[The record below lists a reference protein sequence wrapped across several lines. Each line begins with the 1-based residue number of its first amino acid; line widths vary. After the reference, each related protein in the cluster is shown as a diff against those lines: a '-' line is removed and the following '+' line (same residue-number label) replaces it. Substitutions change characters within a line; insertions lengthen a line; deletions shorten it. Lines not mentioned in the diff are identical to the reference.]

1 MNPAIGRV
9 RKKVS
14 IISIP
19 EFSVDENDESARGGA
34 GSGAGVS
41 TRIELDLDDFEEQ
54 IIRKSRCR
62 CETTLSF
69 RDYFTVS
76 PAAPCVR
83 VVFDFY
89 APSTYIM
96 DYDYR
101 RRVLER
107 NIGMAMPNRKLTVV
121 GSIDNGNNGNLHIGD
136 IISLY
141 TESPTNPDHRG
152 FLSTLGLV
160 DDRCIVELKDGRP
173 ESPPKKFRDCL
184 FKVCPINRY
193 AAQKHLWTEQKR
205 FQTGDSQFDDDMMN
219 KLRVAAD
226 KEKEENESEFQ
237 KTLGNVVQYGSMV
250 QLLHVKSN
258 KYITVQ
264 RNSPAKRERNAMKVY
279 LDRAGNEG
287 SWFIIEPAYKHYAI
301 GDNVSAGNKISLI
314 PSSVSTSQAGHVKSQ
329 LHLSAFNLLDHH
341 TAAEVNCLNEPT
353 EWQVFMFLLFDENNP
368 ASVKSGDVVRLFHAD
383 QQTFLTL
390 DTIPKQNPP
399 KDVVFLRMTNRPSA
413 ADATS
418 SRALWEVQVVQP
430 NAYRGGTAKWN
441 KTYRFKHLATDQYL
455 TVEASSSIQVK
466 PGANGR
472 PPLLSAISQ
481 KSRPTLERTSNP
493 MASMYSDG
501 PNGIP
506 IDPVDDANTVHF
518 LAPTKSDFPEEN
530 ENLLF
535 RLDPSTFMK
544 SNKDVPRRS
553 YVRLFHDSTAN
564 WVHATNATE
573 KQNLHFS
580 SKNEKG
586 WVKVICEKNRV
597 DKETFAL
604 LPVSPDEV
612 RDLDFAND
620 ACRALRSFIKLIK
633 TGQVITKEALNVT
646 TQLLIECILFVTN
659 TSDHLTDPLKITD
672 FSPSRDRQKLLRE
685 QEVLDQVFLLLKAPF
700 LPRQGTTELGPLL
713 SSPSELSDSRNEVFK
728 TMFQL
733 CYCLLK
739 YSQVSYRKNQEFL
752 AEKFG
757 QIQEQIG
764 FDLMAEDTMTA
775 VLHNNPK
782 LLEKYVK
789 TPHVERFVELV
800 RNNRQ
805 GKFLDYLADLCVC
818 RGEANK
824 KIQELICT
832 SVLSSKHRDI
842 FMDTKLID
850 KEVEIGWAPSF
861 RKLVDIAEGAR
872 SNPEDAEHLDY
883 YRHQLDLLSQMCQ
896 EQQYLAID
904 PPPERRLMNI
914 SHQLPAELVLQ
925 CMSDARLPYDL
936 RGSFTRLML
945 HLHVVRGSPMSAIRH
960 ARLWWSIPEHVD
972 VNNYESVSVEAYSDG
987 SRMRIGETIAHQVL
1001 RTVNKYLMGLRN
1013 QSSDERHSV
1022 NSSKL
1027 TYEIVNLAK
1036 ALAQFNFYSFEEL
1049 LQLSQN
1055 LLAIIN
1061 EGPAAE
1067 EVHSHRMQFG
1077 MNVIRNVS
1085 KSMISRGTKE
1095 TSKDLLKAAPSM
1107 SVEDAV
1113 RSKEGRTLIVKTKLI
1128 VAEILQFVMDVRRD
1142 YRITTALSWF
1152 KNVFPCG
1159 SDGSLL
1165 HSASINERMASELYD
1180 AIYHSS
1186 GHELHLDGK
1195 DGHLL
1200 LAILFQMT
1208 MSDYPPLTSIALKV
1222 LFRHFTQYQE
1232 LLEDLKQVQLL
1243 VSDDDVENYR
1253 QIDRDLF
1260 ILKNLTEKSELW
1272 VHGDRHH
1279 SIETKEVEEKERT
1292 TERDLQEHGLNSSR
1306 AFGSKDSMEAV
1317 VAVIDEHYSN
1327 LKNESLKLLNRLL
1340 IKDDRN
1346 DAAVALQELSDKAPL
1361 IAYPLIRQMLV
1372 RLTRMCYRDG
1382 KPDTMNQQLL
1392 KNMRV
1397 YEVVLE
1403 FISVPHD
1410 KKHDKEMMKLIT
1422 LSHEFLRSFCKTNKE
1437 NQSRLYKFI
1446 SYEKDAKEGML
1457 RVETVE
1463 EVGTL
1468 VSIFRNNRE
1477 LASNVPEELIAHIV
1491 GLIEHNS
1498 RNPIFL
1504 ELLQSLV
1511 CVYDKEIE
1519 SCQEKVAN
1527 EICAASDEVRQ
1538 LYVDN
1543 ASFEE
1548 LEAMMKQEKESRGK
1562 GTESR
1567 NPLKYHIELVRLL
1580 AMCTRGKNGNTELK
1594 CASQIPM
1601 DHIVRVVT
1609 SKYCLVEVKA
1619 VYLQLLLHCYI
1630 DTDAEMKDA
1639 YKTEYVDQIL
1649 NNLLEDVRM
1658 LRTKSLPTEAE
1669 NVALEQYICHTVT
1682 EVLIKFFEAPYSA
1695 LQQAKVD
1702 VHHHKKTFSEV
1713 LLELTSLERGKLK
1726 SSRSTRN
1733 WYRVAECIKRL
1744 TKWAEE
1750 HSITLPATCANPQMS
1765 GQVSVRQKWYNA
1777 ATSAKLIGLNKRL
1790 NRQNTLNPGHRLYGT
1805 ANSTTDTTSAN
1816 VVTCYHMMIGEFK
1829 FYLHPL
1835 HAAEGSVLVEVLHT
1849 PELLFPEGSSLRDQC
1864 ARGGVVAKLIQHCK
1878 TLMQNKQDNLCAR
1891 VLQTLCKM
1899 CNCTKQQLTHQG
1911 QQLRQLLL
1919 QRYFGHHNKTHPPLE
1934 RQQSSTLG
1942 DVVEA
1947 AVKEKKEENWSQERD
1962 LYAIQCKLNDAGA
1975 SDLVI
1980 EIIIMEPSREIFLK
1994 AIHLARALLHEGND
2008 KVQHSFY
2015 MRLKQKDVHEP
2026 FFKVILTRIQTAQ
2039 NRLKSDMMSCSDSK
2053 PKPSLSATVSRR
2065 SSTVIT
2071 PLIDAGDSSFNGTL
2085 FEVPQVRHPSISEIS
2100 QMSNDLTHSI
2110 PDLTPYQDEDR
2121 ATEALSP
2128 EVALVEPILRVLQLL
2143 CENHNSLLQ
2152 NFLRKQSDRTN
2163 HNLVSETLSF
2173 LDTVCGSTKGS
2184 LGVFGEIG
2192 EHNFSLITQTLATLT
2207 EFCQG
2212 PCHENQNTMAMQEN
2226 GLNIIISLV
2235 LNEIKPLADDHME
2248 LALEIK
2254 SQASKLLLAIM
2265 ESRHDGENANRV
2277 LRNMANMSG
2286 GPKQLVHAIKQ
2297 AYEMAKSNQYMLKT
2311 VSREF
2316 IRRTEENDSK
2326 SKSGP
2331 QITVNSAILPEISVD
2346 ASGTVS
2352 IMNEKN
2358 LASSLDDKFHDD
2370 EYASVDPREVGH
2382 NIYILAHQLSNH
2394 DGELEIWL
2402 DGSDEKKDVLTREAL
2417 NYYKSRTAQIEI
2429 VRRDRTLERVV
2440 FPINDICSYLTK
2452 DTKDYVY
2459 NNTERDNQGSKVT
2472 EFFDQ
2477 WDSMY
2482 HEMIWQRKLQDR
2494 KWLSWCA
2501 FRLPIWT
2508 RLSFHFAFIVNAI
2521 VACYYPFPENSKS
2534 SISFGNA
2541 YSWLAVFTSLLIAH
2555 YFRDDKSYFPKT
2567 FLPILASLC
2576 FLSVSS
2582 IGVTPTL
2589 YLFGLLQ
2596 LVNKIVHVLAFVSN
2610 KGLEDR
2616 PIGEILT
2623 CRNLLYLLAYLTVC
2637 VAGLVVHPMIYS
2649 ILLFDI
2655 VATEETLQN
2664 VIASVTRNYSSI
2676 VWTGLLAAILI
2687 YGFSIL
2693 GFLFFRHDFYLEVDP
2708 VGSEPITISAGL
2720 PTETCPSEGCAGLKS
2735 SGNDDEDD
2743 NKKVKSCETL
2753 WMCILQTMY
2762 LGLRNGGGIGD
2773 VLRNPA
2779 PWEDMFIW
2787 RVLYDMTFFVVLI
2800 VIVLNLIFGVIIDT
2814 FGDLRAE
2821 KNEKEQILKN
2831 NCFICGLD
2839 RSRFD
2844 NRSVTFETHR
2854 ETEHNIWHYLYYIVM
2869 LQIKDETEFTGPESY
2884 VAQCVK
2890 ERNLD
2895 WFPRMQ
2901 ALSLQDAELDTD
2913 QSEMNKLRDQNS
2925 QMMLFLRDIQSQ
2937 LEEVRAMMEQSR

>member
-1 MNPAIGRV
+1 MNSSFGRV

-19 EFSVDENDESARGGA
+19 EFVPDSHDNENVATSGGIVGEKTSSSAGG
-34 GSGAGVS
+34 GG
-41 TRIELDLDDFEEQ
+41 TRIEFDFDDFEEQ
-54 IIRKSRCR
+54 IMRKSSMN
-62 CETTLSF
+62 L
-69 RDYFTVS
+69 
-76 PAAPCVR
+76 
-83 VVFDFY
+83 
-89 APSTYIM
+89 PS
-96 DYDYR
+96 
-101 RRVLER
+101 
-107 NIGMAMPNRKLTVV
+107 RKLTIAS
-121 GSIDNGNNGNLHIGD
+121 SIDHGNNGNLHIGD

-141 TESPTNPDHRG
+141 TESSTNQEQRG

-184 FKVCPINRY
+184 FKVCPVNRY

-205 FQTGDSQFDDDMMN
+205 FQTGDSMFDDDLMN
-219 KLRVAAD
+219 KLRVAAE
-226 KEKEENESEFQ
+226 KEREENEAEFQ
-237 KTLGNVVQYGSMV
+237 KTLGNIIQYGSMV

-264 RNSPAKRERNAMKVY
+264 KNSPAKRERNAMKVY

-314 PSSVSTSQAGHVKSQ
+314 PNAVSTTQTGHVKSQ
-329 LHLSAFNLLDHH
+329 LHLSGLNLLDHQ

-353 EWQVFMFLLFDENNP
+353 EWQVFMFLLFDENQQN
-368 ASVKSGDVVRLFHAD
+368 SVKSGDVVRLFHAD

-390 DTIPKQNPP
+390 DTIPKTNPP

-418 SRALWEVQVVQP
+418 SRALWEVQVVQS

-441 KTYRFKHLATDQYL
+441 KTYRFKHLASDMYL
-455 TVEASSSIQVK
+455 TVEESQMKAK
-466 PGANGR
+466 PAMNGR
-472 PPLLSAISQ
+472 PPLLSTLSQ
-481 KSRPTLERTSNP
+481 KSKILERTQSP
-493 MASMYSDG
+493 LASMYSDG
-501 PNGIP
+501 PNGGN
-506 IDPVDDANTVHF
+506 DTSDASDGPTVSF
-518 LAPTKSDFPEEN
+518 LSPKKSDFPEDDIK
-530 ENLLF
+530 LLF
-535 RLDPSTFMK
+535 ELDPSTFMK
-544 SNKDVPRRS
+544 SNKEVPRRS
-553 YVRLFHDSTAN
+553 YVRLLHHKTAS
-564 WVHATNATE
+564 WVHATNANE

-580 SKNEKG
+580 NKNEKG
-586 WVKVICEKNRV
+586 WVKVICETHRV

-604 LPVSPDEV
+604 LPVNPDEV

-620 ACRALRSFIKLIK
+620 ACKALRNFINLIK
-633 TGQVITKEALNVT
+633 IGSVISKESLNST
-646 TQLLIECILFVTN
+646 TQLLIDCILFVTN
-659 TSDHLTDPLKITD
+659 SSDHLADPLKITD

-685 QEVLDQVFLLLKAPF
+685 QEVLHQVFLLLKAPF
-700 LPRQGTTELGPLL
+700 QPRQGSTELGPLL
-713 SSPSELSDSRNEVFK
+713 GSPADLSDSRNEIFK

-757 QIQEQIG
+757 EIQEQIG

-789 TPHVERFVELV
+789 APHVERFVDLV

-832 SVLSSKHRDI
+832 SVLSDKHRDI
-842 FMDTKLID
+842 FMDTKVING
-850 KEVEIGWAPSF
+850 EVEIGWDPNF
-861 RKLVDIAEGAR
+861 RKLVDIAEGAK
-872 SNPEDAEHLDY
+872 SNHDDVEHLDY

-904 PPPERRLMNI
+904 PPVERGLMNI
-914 SHQLPAELVLQ
+914 SQQLPAELVLQ
-925 CMSDARLPYDL
+925 CMSDTRLPYDL

-960 ARLWWSIPEHVD
+960 ARLWRSIPES
-972 VNNYESVSVEAYSDG
+972 VNVSTYESVSVEAYSDG
-987 SRMRIGETIAHQVL
+987 SRMRIGASIAHKVL
-1001 RTVNKYLMGLRN
+1001 ATVETYLMALRD
-1013 QSSDERHSV
+1013 QPTDERHSV

-1036 ALAQFNFYSFEEL
+1036 SLAQFNFYSFNEL
-1049 LQLSQN
+1049 LQLTKN

-1061 EGPAAE
+1061 EGPVPE
-1067 EVHSHRMQFG
+1067 QVPSHQAMV
-1077 MNVIRNVS
+1077 NVIRNMS
-1085 KSMISRGTKE
+1085 KSMLRGGNNKE
-1095 TSKDLLKAAPSM
+1095 NSKDLAKTPSM
-1107 SVEDAV
+1107 STDDAG
-1113 RSKEGRTLIVKTKLI
+1113 RSKEGRALIVKTKLI

-1142 YRITTALSWF
+1142 YRITMALSWF
-1152 KNVFPCG
+1152 KNEFPCDE
-1159 SDGSLL
+1159 DGSLM
-1165 HSASINERMASELYD
+1165 HSASINEKMASELYD

-1195 DGHLL
+1195 DGQLL
-1200 LAILFQMT
+1200 LAILLQMT

-1243 VSDDDVENYR
+1243 VSNDDVENYR

-1272 VHGDRHH
+1272 VHGDRNH
-1279 SIETKEVEEKERT
+1279 SVETKEVEDKEKT
-1292 TERDLQEHGLNSSR
+1292 TEYDLHMHQLNTPR
-1306 AFGSKDSMEAV
+1306 AFESRDSMD
-1317 VAVIDEHYSN
+1317 AVIAVINEHYSN
-1327 LKNESLKLLNRLL
+1327 FKNESLQLLNRLL
-1340 IKDDRN
+1340 INDDRN
-1346 DAAVALQELSDKAPL
+1346 DEAVALQELSDKAPL

-1372 RLTRMCYRDG
+1372 RLKRMCYRDG

-1410 KKHDKEMMKLIT
+1410 KKHDHEMMKLIT
-1422 LSHEFLRSFCKTNKE
+1422 LSHEFLRDFCKANKE

-1468 VSIFRNNRE
+1468 VAIFRNNRE

-1504 ELLQSLV
+1504 ELLQALV

-1519 SCQEKVAN
+1519 SGQEKVAN

-1548 LEAMMKQEKESRGK
+1548 LEAMMKQEKESRGRE
-1562 GTESR
+1562 TESR
-1567 NPLKYHIELVRLL
+1567 KPLKYHIELVRLL

-1609 SKYCLVEVKA
+1609 SKHCLVEVKT

-1639 YKTEYVDQIL
+1639 YKTEYVDNIL
-1649 NNLLEDVRM
+1649 NNLLEDIRS
-1658 LRTKSLPTEAE
+1658 LRIDRLTDAE
-1669 NVALEQYICHTVT
+1669 TVALEHYICHTVT

-1726 SSRSTRN
+1726 STRSSRN

-1750 HSITLPATCANPQMS
+1750 HSISLPATLVGPQMS
-1765 GQVSVRQKWYNA
+1765 ATATVRQKWQNA
-1777 ATSAKLIGLNKRL
+1777 ATSAKLIGLNKPVITLVVERL

-1805 ANSTTDTTSAN
+1805 SNSMTEHTSAN

-1849 PELLFPEGSSLRDQC
+1849 PELLFPEGSALRDQC

-1878 TLMQNKQDNLCAR
+1878 TLMQNKQDNLCSR

-1899 CNCTKQQLTHQG
+1899 CDCTKQQLTQQG
-1911 QQLRQLLL
+1911 QQLRHLLL
-1919 QRYFGHHNKTHPPLE
+1919 QRYFGHHNHHHPPLD
-1934 RQQSSTLG
+1934 RQQSKIG
-1942 DVVEA
+1942 EVVE
-1947 AVKEKKEENWSQERD
+1947 AVKEKKEETWSQERD

-1980 EIIIMEPSREIFLK
+1980 DIIIMEPSREIFLK

-2015 MRLKQKDVHEP
+2015 MRMKQKDIHEP

-2065 SSTVIT
+2065 SSTVLT
-2071 PLIDAGDSSFNGTL
+2071 PLIDAGDTGFNGTL
-2085 FEVPQVRHPSISEIS
+2085 FEVPQQVRHPSISEMS
-2100 QMSNDLTHSI
+2100 QLSNDLTHSI
-2110 PDLTPYQDEDR
+2110 PDLTPYQDEDKS
-2121 ATEALSP
+2121 ADALPP

-2297 AYEMAKSNQYMLKT
+2297 AYEMTRSNHHMLKS
-2311 VSREF
+2311 VSRDLL
-2316 IRRTEENDSK
+2316 RRAEDDSK

-2331 QITVNSAILPEISVD
+2331 QITVNTITLPEINVD
-2346 ASGTVS
+2346 ASGIVS
-2352 IMNEKN
+2352 IHTEKSIS
-2358 LASSLDDKFHDD
+2358 SSLDDKFHEDD
-2370 EYASVDPREVGH
+2370 SPSVDPREVGH
-2382 NIYILAHQLSNH
+2382 NIYILAHQLAIH

-2402 DGSDEKKDVLTREAL
+2402 DGSDEKKDDLTREAL
-2417 NYYKSRTAQIEI
+2417 NYYKERTAQIEI

-2440 FPINDICSYLTK
+2440 FPINEICSFLTK
-2452 DTKDYVY
+2452 ETKDYVY

-2477 WDSMY
+2477 WETMY

-2501 FRLPIWT
+2501 VRLPLWT
-2508 RLSFHFAFIVNAI
+2508 RLSFQFAFIVNAL
-2521 VACYYPFPENSKS
+2521 VALYYPFPESTSS
-2534 SISFGNA
+2534 SISFGNL
-2541 YSWLAVFTSLLIAH
+2541 YSWLAVISAFLLAHFLRHEKAYLSKTALLIL
-2555 YFRDDKSYFPKT
+2555 S
-2567 FLPILASLC
+2567 SLC
-2576 FLSVSS
+2576 FLLVNS
-2582 IGVTPTL
+2582 IGVNLTL
-2589 YLFGLLQ
+2589 YFFGMLQ
-2596 LVNKIVHVLAFVSN
+2596 AINKVIHVLAFVSN

-2616 PIGEILT
+2616 PLSEILG
-2623 CRNLLYLLAYLTVC
+2623 CRNLHYLLVYLTVC
-2637 VAGLVVHPMIYS
+2637 IAGFVIHPMIYCA
-2649 ILLFDI
+2649 LLFDI
-2655 VATEETLQN
+2655 IATEETLQN
-2664 VIASVTRNYSSI
+2664 VIASVTRNYQSI
-2676 VWTGLLAAILI
+2676 VWTGLLALILLYI
-2687 YGFSIL
+2687 FSIL

-2708 VGSEPITISAGL
+2708 VEPDSPASISGAL
-2720 PTETCPSEGCAGLKS
+2720 PTDTCPKEGCPGLERTKD
-2735 SGNDDEDD
+2735 NDDDD
-2743 NKKVKSCETL
+2743 KKVKSCETL

-2779 PWEDMFIW
+2779 PWEDMFVW
-2787 RVLYDMTFFVVLI
+2787 RVAYDMTFFVVLI

-2844 NRSVTFETHR
+2844 NRSVTFESHR
-2854 ETEHNIWHYLYYIVM
+2854 EMEHNIWHYLYYIVM

-2901 ALSLQDAELDTD
+2901 ALSLQDSELDTD
-2913 QSEMNKLRDQNS
+2913 QSEMKQMKD
-2925 QMMLFLRDIQSQ
+2925 QMMQMMAMMRENQSQ
-2937 LEEVRAMMEQSR
+2937 WDEVRAFMEQLQSR

>member
-1 MNPAIGRV
+1 MHPGRV

-14 IISIP
+14 IISFP
-19 EFSVDENDESARGGA
+19 EFSSHDYDDSSIAALGG
-34 GSGAGVS
+34 GGGGGT
-41 TRIELDLDDFEEQ
+41 TRIELDFDDFEQ
-54 IIRKSRCR
+54 KIMRKS
-62 CETTLSF
+62 SM
-69 RDYFTVS
+69 S
-76 PAAPCVR
+76 I
-83 VVFDFY
+83 
-89 APSTYIM
+89 PSQ
-96 DYDYR
+96 
-101 RRVLER
+101 
-107 NIGMAMPNRKLTVV
+107 KLTVV

-141 TESPTNPDHRG
+141 TESPTNQDQRG

-184 FKVCPINRY
+184 FKVCPVNRY

-205 FQTGDSQFDDDMMN
+205 FQTGDSMFDDDLMN

-226 KEKEENESEFQ
+226 KEREENEAEFQ

-314 PSSVSTSQAGHVKSQ
+314 PNAVSTTQAGHVKSQ
-329 LHLSAFNLLDHH
+329 LHLSGLNLLDHT

-353 EWQVFMFLLFDENNP
+353 EWQVFMFLLFDENQPN
-368 ASVKSGDVVRLFHAD
+368 SVKSGDVVRLFHAD

-390 DTIPKQNPP
+390 DTIPNQNPP

-418 SRALWEVQVVQP
+418 SRALWEVQVVQ
-430 NAYRGGTAKWN
+430 NTAYRGGTAKWN
-441 KTYRFKHLATDQYL
+441 KTYRFKHLATDMYL
-455 TVEASSSIQVK
+455 TAVATTFQAK
-466 PGANGR
+466 PAANGR
-472 PPLLSAISQ
+472 RASLIHS
-481 KSRPTLERTSNP
+481 KSG
-493 MASMYSDG
+493 MYADG
-501 PNGIP
+501 PPGSEPSDQSEGNNGNRLYFLTP
-506 IDPVDDANTVHF
+506 I
-518 LAPTKSDFPEEN
+518 KSDFPEDDPE
-530 ENLLF
+530 LLF
-535 RLDPSTFMK
+535 QMEPSTFMK
-544 SNKDVPRRS
+544 ANKEVPRRS
-553 YVRLFHDSTAN
+553 YVRLYHDHSGT
-564 WVHATNATE
+564 WVHATNANE
-573 KQNLHFS
+573 KQNLHFN

-633 TGQVITKEALNVT
+633 TGEVITKEALNVT

-700 LPRQGTTELGPLL
+700 HPRQGTTELGPLL
-713 SSPSELSDSRNEVFK
+713 SSPSELSDSRNEIFK

-842 FMDTKLID
+842 FMDTKIING
-850 KEVEIGWAPSF
+850 EIEIGWAPNF
-861 RKLVDIAEGAR
+861 RKLVDIADGAK
-872 SNPEDAEHLDY
+872 SNHDDAEQLDY

-914 SHQLPAELVLQ
+914 SNQLPAELVLQ
-925 CMSDARLPYDL
+925 CMSDSRLPYDL

-960 ARLWWSIPEHVD
+960 ARLWWSIPEN
-972 VNNYESVSVEAYSDG
+972 VNVSTYESVSVEAYSDG
-987 SRMRIGETIAHQVL
+987 SRMRIGESIAHKVL
-1001 RTVNKYLMGLRN
+1001 MTVDNYLMGLRN
-1013 QSSDERHSV
+1013 QSTDERHTV

-1036 ALAQFNFYSFEEL
+1036 ALAQFSFYSFNEL
-1049 LQLSQN
+1049 LQLTQN

-1061 EGPAAE
+1061 EGPSTE
-1067 EVHSHRMQFG
+1067 HVPSHRAMV
-1077 MNVIRNVS
+1077 NVIRNMS
-1085 KSMISRGTKE
+1085 KSMMNGRGNKE
-1095 TSKDLLKAAPSM
+1095 NSKNLAKTSSM
-1107 SVEDAV
+1107 STEDAGQ
-1113 RSKEGRTLIVKTKLI
+1113 SKEGRALIVKTKLI

-1142 YRITTALSWF
+1142 YRITMALSWF
-1152 KNVFPCG
+1152 KNVFPCDK
-1159 SDGSLL
+1159 DGSLM
-1165 HSASINERMASELYD
+1165 HSAIINEQMAAELYD
-1180 AIYHSS
+1180 AIYRSS
-1186 GHELHLDGK
+1186 GHELHLDGR
-1195 DGHLL
+1195 DGQLL
-1200 LAILFQMT
+1200 LAILLQMT

-1243 VSDDDVENYR
+1243 VSNDDVENYR

-1279 SIETKEVEEKERT
+1279 SIETKEVDEKERT
-1292 TERDLQEHGLNSSR
+1292 TEKDLQEHQLNSSR

-1317 VAVIDEHYSN
+1317 VAVIDEHYSM

-1340 IKDDRN
+1340 IRDDRN

-1372 RLTRMCYRDG
+1372 RLTGMCYREG

-1410 KKHDKEMMKLIT
+1410 KKHDTEMMKLIT
-1422 LSHEFLRSFCKTNKE
+1422 MSHEFLRSFCKKNKE
-1437 NQSRLYKFI
+1437 NQTRLYKFI

-1463 EVGTL
+1463 EVETL
-1468 VSIFRNNRE
+1468 VAIFRDNRE

-1504 ELLQSLV
+1504 ELLQVLV
-1511 CVYDKEIE
+1511 CVYEKEIE
-1519 SCQEKVAN
+1519 TCQEKVAN

-1548 LEAMMKQEKESRGK
+1548 LESLMKEEKMLRGK
-1562 GTESR
+1562 ENDRRKT
-1567 NPLKYHIELVRLL
+1567 LKYHIELVRLL

-1609 SKYCLVEVKA
+1609 SKHCLVEVKA

-1639 YKTEYVDQIL
+1639 YKTEYVDSIL
-1649 NNLLEDVRM
+1649 NCLLEDIRT
-1658 LRTKSLPTEAE
+1658 LRSKIMPTDAE

-1726 SSRSTRN
+1726 SSRLTRN

-1750 HSITLPATCANPQMS
+1750 HSINLPATVVGPNIG

-1777 ATSAKLIGLNKRL
+1777 ATSAKLIGLNKPVITLVVERL

-1805 ANSTTDTTSAN
+1805 STSTSEHTSAN
-1816 VVTCYHMMIGEFK
+1816 VVTCYHIMIGEFK
-1829 FYLHPL
+1829 VYLHPL

-1899 CNCTKQQLTHQG
+1899 CNCMKQQLTQQNRRVYTSSYQKG

-1919 QRYFGHHNKTHPPLE
+1919 RRYFGHYTNHPHHPPLD
-1934 RQQSSTLG
+1934 RQQSKIG
-1942 DVVEA
+1942 EVIE
-1947 AVKEKKEENWSQERD
+1947 AVKEKREESWSQERD

-1980 EIIIMEPSREIFLK
+1980 DIIIMEPSREIFLK

-2015 MRLKQKDVHEP
+2015 MRMKQKGIHEP

-2053 PKPSLSATVSRR
+2053 PKALLSATVSRR

-2071 PLIDAGDSSFNGTL
+2071 PLIDAGDSTFNGTL
-2085 FEVPQVRHPSISEIS
+2085 FEVPQVRHPSLSEIS
-2100 QMSNDLTHSI
+2100 QMSNDLAHSI

-2286 GPKQLVHAIKQ
+2286 GPKQLVYAIKQ
-2297 AYEMAKSNQYMLKT
+2297 AYEMAKSNQYMLKS

-2316 IRRTEENDSK
+2316 IRRTEDNDPKDSVK
-2326 SKSGP
+2326 SP
-2331 QITVNSAILPEISVD
+2331 LITVNNTSLPEINVD
-2346 ASGTVS
+2346 SSGTVS
-2352 IMNEKN
+2352 ITEKH
-2358 LASSLDDKFHDD
+2358 LSSSLDDKYHED

-2402 DGSDEKKDVLTREAL
+2402 DGNDDKKDDLTREAL

-2501 FRLPIWT
+2501 FRLPLWT
-2508 RLSFHFAFIVNAI
+2508 RLSFHFAFIVNAL
-2521 VACYYPFPENSKS
+2521 VACYYPFPDSNEP
-2534 SISFGNA
+2534 ISFGNS
-2541 YSWLAVFTSLLIAH
+2541 YSWLAVFTSFLLANYLRH
-2555 YFRDDKSYFPKT
+2555 DKSYLPKT
-2567 FLPILASLC
+2567 FLLILASLC

-2582 IGVTPTL
+2582 IGVNLTL
-2589 YLFGLLQ
+2589 YLFGILQ
-2596 LVNKIVHVLAFVSN
+2596 LVNKIVHVLAYVSN

-2623 CRNLLYLLAYLTVC
+2623 CRNLLYLLAYLAVC
-2637 VAGLVVHPMIYS
+2637 IAGLVIHPMIYCA
-2649 ILLFDI
+2649 LLFDI

-2664 VIASVTRNYSSI
+2664 VIASVTRNYQSI
-2676 VWTGLLAAILI
+2676 VWTGLLALILL
-2687 YGFSIL
+2687 YFFSIL
-2693 GFLFFRHDFYLEVDP
+2693 GFLFFRRDFYLEIDP
-2708 VGSEPITISAGL
+2708 VDSEPSISISTGI
-2720 PTETCPSEGCAGLKS
+2720 PSGTCPSEGCPGLKATEKDDD
-2735 SGNDDEDD
+2735 DDE
-2743 NKKVKSCETL
+2743 KKVKSCETL

-2779 PWEDMFIW
+2779 PWEDMFVW
-2787 RVLYDMTFFVVLI
+2787 RVAYDMTFFVVLI

-2821 KNEKEQILKN
+2821 KNEKEQVLKN

-2839 RSRFD
+2839 RARFD

-2854 ETEHNIWHYLYYIVM
+2854 ESEHNIWHYLFYIVM

-2901 ALSLQDAELDTD
+2901 ALSLQDSELDTD
-2913 QSEMNKLRDQNS
+2913 QSEMKQMKD
-2925 QMMLFLRDIQSQ
+2925 QMMQMMAMMRENQSQ
-2937 LEEVRAMMEQSR
+2937 WEEFRAFMEQLQSR

>member
-1 MNPAIGRV
+1 
-9 RKKVS
+9 
-14 IISIP
+14 
-19 EFSVDENDESARGGA
+19 
-34 GSGAGVS
+34 
-41 TRIELDLDDFEEQ
+41 
-54 IIRKSRCR
+54 
-62 CETTLSF
+62 
-69 RDYFTVS
+69 
-76 PAAPCVR
+76 
-83 VVFDFY
+83 
-89 APSTYIM
+89 M

-107 NIGMAMPNRKLTVV
+107 NIGMALPSRKLTIAS
-121 GSIDNGNNGNLHIGD
+121 SIDHGNNGNLHIGD

-141 TESPTNPDHRG
+141 TESSTNQEQRG

-184 FKVCPINRY
+184 FKVCPVNRY

-205 FQTGDSQFDDDMMN
+205 FQTGDSMFDDDLMN

-226 KEKEENESEFQ
+226 KEREENEAEFQ
-237 KTLGNVVQYGSMV
+237 KTLGNVIQYGSMI

-264 RNSPAKRERNAMKVY
+264 KNSPAKRERNAMKVY

-314 PSSVSTSQAGHVKSQ
+314 PNSVSTTQTGHVKSQ
-329 LHLSAFNLLDHH
+329 LHLSGFNLLDHQ

-353 EWQVFMFLLFDENNP
+353 EWQVFMFLLFDENQQN
-368 ASVKSGDVVRLFHAD
+368 SVKSGDVVRLFHAD

-390 DTIPKQNPP
+390 DTIPKTNPA

-418 SRALWEVQVVQP
+418 SRALWEVQVVQT

-441 KTYRFKHLATDQYL
+441 KTYRFKHLASDMYL
-455 TVEASSSIQVK
+455 TVEASQVQVK
-466 PGANGR
+466 PAVNGR
-472 PPLLSAISQ
+472 PPLLSALSQ
-481 KSRPTLERTSNP
+481 KSRPMLERTNNP

-501 PNGIP
+501 PNGVLNDSP
-506 IDPVDDANTVHF
+506 DGPNVYF
-518 LAPTKSDFPEEN
+518 LSPTKSDFPESN

-535 RLDPSTFMK
+535 QLDPSTFMK

-553 YVRLFHDSTAN
+553 YVRLLHQSTDT

-580 SKNEKG
+580 NKNEKG
-586 WVKVICEKNRV
+586 WVKVICETNRV

-604 LPVSPDEV
+604 LPVNPDEV

-620 ACRALRSFIKLIK
+620 ACKALRNFINLIK
-633 TGQVITKEALNVT
+633 IGSVISKEALNST
-646 TQLLIECILFVTN
+646 TQLLIDCILFVTN
-659 TSDHLTDPLKITD
+659 SSDHLADPLKITD

-685 QEVLDQVFLLLKAPF
+685 QEVLHQVFLLLKAPF
-700 LPRQGTTELGPLL
+700 QPRQGTTELGALL
-713 SSPSELSDSRNEVFK
+713 SSPAELSDSRNEIFK

-757 QIQEQIG
+757 EIQEQIG

-782 LLEKYVK
+782 LLEKYKKEVHPK
-789 TPHVERFVELV
+789 QELIY
-800 RNNRQ
+800 R
-805 GKFLDYLADLCVC
+805 FLDYLADLCVC

-832 SVLSSKHRDI
+832 SVLSSTHRDI
-842 FMDTKLID
+842 FMDTKIID
-850 KEVEIGWAPSF
+850 GEVEIGWAPNF
-861 RKLVDIAEGAR
+861 RKLVDIAEGAK
-872 SNPEDAEHLDY
+872 SNHDDVEHLDY

-904 PPPERRLMNI
+904 PPPERGLMNI
-914 SHQLPAELVLQ
+914 SQQLPAELVLQ
-925 CMSDARLPYDL
+925 CMSDTRLPYDL

-960 ARLWWSIPEHVD
+960 ARLWWSIPEN
-972 VNNYESVSVEAYSDG
+972 VNVATYESVSVEAYSDG
-987 SRMRIGETIAHQVL
+987 SRMRIGASIAHKVL
-1001 RTVNKYLMGLRN
+1001 ATVETYLMALRN
-1013 QSSDERHSV
+1013 QSTDERHSV

-1036 ALAQFNFYSFEEL
+1036 ALAQFNFYSFNEL
-1049 LQLSQN
+1049 LQLTQN

-1061 EGPAAE
+1061 EGPTTE
-1067 EVHSHRMQFG
+1067 QVPSHRAMV
-1077 MNVIRNVS
+1077 NAIRNMS
-1085 KSMISRGTKE
+1085 KSMMRGGSNKE
-1095 TSKDLLKAAPSM
+1095 NSKDIPKTSSM
-1107 SVEDAV
+1107 STEDAG
-1113 RSKEGRTLIVKTKLI
+1113 RSKEGRALIVKTKLI

-1142 YRITTALSWF
+1142 YRITMALSWF
-1152 KNVFPCG
+1152 KNVFPCDE
-1159 SDGSLL
+1159 DGSLM

-1186 GHELHLDGK
+1186 GHELHLDGR
-1195 DGHLL
+1195 DGQLL
-1200 LAILFQMT
+1200 LAILLQMT

-1243 VSDDDVENYR
+1243 VSNDDVENYR

-1272 VHGDRHH
+1272 VHGDRNH
-1279 SIETKEVEEKERT
+1279 SVETKEVDDKEKT
-1292 TERDLQEHGLNSSR
+1292 TEHDLQMHDLNSPR
-1306 AFGSKDSMEAV
+1306 AFGSRDSMD
-1317 VAVIDEHYSN
+1317 AVIAVINEHYSN
-1327 LKNESLKLLNRLL
+1327 FKNESLQLLNRLL
-1340 IKDDRN
+1340 INDDRN

-1410 KKHDKEMMKLIT
+1410 KKHDHEMMKLIT
-1422 LSHEFLRSFCKTNKE
+1422 LSHEFLRSFCKANKE

-1468 VSIFRNNRE
+1468 VAIFRNNRE

-1504 ELLQSLV
+1504 ELLQALV

-1519 SCQEKVAN
+1519 SGQEKVAN

-1548 LEAMMKQEKESRGK
+1548 LEALMKQEKESK
-1562 GTESR
+1562 GRETESR
-1567 NPLKYHIELVRLL
+1567 KPLKYHIELVRLL

-1609 SKYCLVEVKA
+1609 SKHCLVEVKT

-1639 YKTEYVDQIL
+1639 YKTEYVDNIL
-1649 NNLLEDVRM
+1649 NNLLDDIRS
-1658 LRTKSLPTEAE
+1658 LRVEKLTDAE
-1669 NVALEQYICHTVT
+1669 TVTLEHYICHTVT

-1726 SSRSTRN
+1726 STRSSRN

-1750 HSITLPATCANPQMS
+1750 HSITLPATLAGPQMS
-1765 GQVSVRQKWYNA
+1765 GQASVRQKWQNA

-1805 ANSTTDTTSAN
+1805 SNSMTEHTSAN

-1849 PELLFPEGSSLRDQC
+1849 PELLFPEGSLLRDQC

-1899 CNCTKQQLTHQG
+1899 CDCTKQQLTQQGRRIYISSFEKG
-1911 QQLRQLLL
+1911 QQLRHLLL
-1919 QRYFGHHNKTHPPLE
+1919 QRYFGQHNHHHPPLD
-1934 RQQSSTLG
+1934 RQQSKIG
-1942 DVVEA
+1942 EVIE
-1947 AVKEKKEENWSQERD
+1947 AVKEKKEETWSQERD

-1980 EIIIMEPSREIFLK
+1980 DIIIMEPSREIFLK

-2008 KVQHSFY
+2008 KVSRTGRRYVIQFIILFQVQHSFY
-2015 MRLKQKDVHEP
+2015 MRMKQKDIHEP

-2053 PKPSLSATVSRR
+2053 PKA
-2065 SSTVIT
+2065 SSTVLT
-2071 PLIDAGDSSFNGTL
+2071 PLIDAGDSGFNGTL
-2085 FEVPQVRHPSISEIS
+2085 FEVPQQVRHPSISEMS
-2100 QMSNDLTHSI
+2100 QLSNDLTHSI
-2110 PDLTPYQDEDR
+2110 PDLTPYQDEDKS
-2121 ATEALSP
+2121 TDALPP

-2297 AYEMAKSNQYMLKT
+2297 AYEMTNSNHHMLKS
-2311 VSREF
+2311 VSRDLF
-2316 IRRTEENDSK
+2316 RRAEDDSK
-2326 SKSGP
+2326 TKSGP
-2331 QITVNSAILPEISVD
+2331 QITVNTVTLPEINVD
-2346 ASGTVS
+2346 ASGIVS
-2352 IMNEKN
+2352 IHTEKN
-2358 LASSLDDKFHDD
+2358 ISSSLDDKFHEDD
-2370 EYASVDPREVGH
+2370 SPSVDPREVGH
-2382 NIYILAHQLSNH
+2382 NIYILAHQLAIH

-2402 DGSDEKKDVLTREAL
+2402 DGSDEKKDDLTREAL
-2417 NYYKSRTAQIEI
+2417 NYYKERTAQIESNLQI

-2440 FPINDICSYLTK
+2440 FPINDICSFLTK
-2452 DTKDYVY
+2452 ETKDYVY

-2477 WDSMY
+2477 WESMY

-2501 FRLPIWT
+2501 FRLPLWT

-2521 VACYYPFPENSKS
+2521 VACYYPFPESNAP
-2534 SISFGNA
+2534 ISFGNL
-2541 YSWLAVFTSLLIAH
+2541 YNWIAVITSFLLAH
-2555 YFRDDKSYFPKT
+2555 YLRHDKSYLPKT
-2567 FLPILASLC
+2567 FLLILASLC
-2576 FLSVSS
+2576 FLLVSS
-2582 IGVTPTL
+2582 IGVNLTL
-2589 YLFGLLQ
+2589 HFFGILQ
-2596 LVNKIVHVLAFVSN
+2596 LVNKVVHVLAFVSN

-2616 PIGEILT
+2616 PLSEILA
-2623 CRNLLYLLAYLTVC
+2623 CRNLLYLLVYLAVC
-2637 VAGLVVHPMIYS
+2637 IAGLLVHPMIYCA
-2649 ILLFDI
+2649 LLFDI
-2655 VATEETLQN
+2655 IATEETLQN
-2664 VIASVTRNYSSI
+2664 VIASVTRNYQSI
-2676 VWTGLLAAILI
+2676 VWTGLLALILLYI
-2687 YGFSIL
+2687 FSIL
-2693 GFLFFRHDFYLEVDP
+2693 GFLFFRQDFYLEVDP
-2708 VGSEPITISAGL
+2708 VESDSPASISSGM
-2720 PTETCPSEGCAGLKS
+2720 PSDTCPSEGCPGLKPTAK
-2735 SGNDDEDD
+2735 NDDDD
-2743 NKKVKSCETL
+2743 DKKVKSCETL

-2779 PWEDMFIW
+2779 PWEDTFKW
-2787 RVLYDMTFFVVLI
+2787 RVAYDMTFFVVLI

-2854 ETEHNIWHYLYYIVM
+2854 ETEHNIWHYLFYIVM

-2890 ERNLD
+2890 DRNLD

-2901 ALSLQDAELDTD
+2901 ALSLQDSELDSD
-2913 QSEMNKLRDQNS
+2913 QSEMKQMKDLVLQILAMQREGQS
-2925 QMMLFLRDIQSQ
+2925 QMD
-2937 LEEVRAMMEQSR
+2937 EVRAFMEQFQSR